1 MHSQT
6 SKLSPSVSVLILTK
20 NEEETIERCISSVA
34 WSDDIVVFDS
44 FSEDRTVELA
54 RRNGA
59 RVKARHFD
67 NYANQRNAA
76 LALDY
81 KNDWI
86 LMVDADECVSDE
98 LRDEILSTLETVPS
112 SVDMFQMRRKDYFF
126 GRWIKHASAYP
137 TWFGRLVRKG
147 AVRVERAINEEYHTD
162 GDIADLQE
170 HLVHYPFSKGL
181 GFWFDRHNRYSTMEA
196 LALVEEGGDELRLS
210 DLLSRTA
217 TVRRKALKQLAFRL
231 PGRPLIVFIYL
242 YMFRFGWLDGLPGF
256 RYSVMRSMYEY
267 MIDLKV
273 AEIRHKKRMPEDEIF

>member
-1 MHSQT
+1 M
-6 SKLSPSVSVLILTK
+6 VSVLILTK
-20 NEEETIERCISSVA
+20 NEEETIERCIESVS

-54 RRNGA
+54 RRCGV
-59 RVKARHFD
+59 RVEMRVFD

-81 KNDWI
+81 TNDWI
-86 LMVDADECVSDE
+86 LMVDADECVSAE
-98 LRDEILSTLETVPS
+98 LRDEILSTLANVPS

-147 AVRVERAINEEYHTD
+147 AVRVEREVNEEYHAN
-162 GDIADLQE
+162 GDVVSLQG
-170 HLVHYPFSKGL
+170 HLIHYPFSKGL
-181 GFWFDRHNRYSTMEA
+181 AFWFDRHNRYSTMEA
-196 LALVEEGGDELRLS
+196 LALVEEVGGKLS
-210 DLLSRTA
+210 KADFVSRTA
-217 TVRRKALKQLAFRL
+217 TVRRRALKQLAYRL
-231 PGRPLIVFIYL
+231 PGRPLVVFIYL
-242 YMFRFGWLDGLPGF
+242 YIFRFGWVDGFPGF

-273 AEIRHKKRMPEDEIF
+273 AEIRHEKRMLEGEIV